1 MMATSCW
8 FKSSLAHHIKERRI
22 MSMFAEIVSDASFEE
37 KVLKSDRLVLV
48 DFFAPW
54 CGPCRALSPVIDEIA
69 QEADGRY
76 DVFKI
81 NVDES
86 PRTAAEYGIRSI
98 PMLIGFKGG
107 KASFSLNGYVEKAKI
122 KAEIEKML

>member
-1 MMATSCW
+1 
-8 FKSSLAHHIKERRI
+8 
-22 MSMFAEIVSDASFEE
+22 MFAEIVSDSSFEE
-37 KVLKSDRLVLV
+37 KVLKSDKLVLV

-69 QEADGRY
+69 QEADDRY

-122 KAEIEKML
+122 KAEIEKLLQ